1 MEHDEGIRWLSRAWN
16 IDLQIREK
24 IYHIEALYTCCGLQG
39 IAYDRISVVSSPE
52 NKFERIMADIDKER
66 REIER
71 LRKRRK
77 KIVDEIT
84 ARIETLDVS
93 PERTILMGY
102 YVKGD
107 DMKNI
112 AKDLGYEWKYCYK
125 LRDKGIEKL

>member
-1 MEHDEGIRWLSRAWN
+1 MEHNEGIKWLSRARN

-39 IAYDRISVVSSPE
+39 IAYDRVSVVSSPE

-66 REIER
+66 REVER

-84 ARIETLDVS
+84 AKIETLDVS

-102 YVKGD
+102 YAKGEN
-107 DMKNI
+107 MKKI
-112 AKDLGYEWKYCYK
+112 SKELGYELKYCYK